1 MVEERAA
8 VTAVHATPPCRT
20 LTSARLDCDPDLDR
34 DQVAVATA
42 LHYHAGLSA
51 DQAIT
56 GARETFRP
64 GATVRAWWD
73 RASMG

>member
-1 MVEERAA
+1 MKPTSPRG
-8 VTAVHATPPCRT
+8 RT
-20 LTSARLDCDPDLDR
+20 LTSARLDRDADLDR
-34 DQVAVATA
+34 DHAAVATA
-42 LHYHAGLSA
+42 LHYDAGLPS

-56 GARETFRP
+56 RARETFRP